1 MSKKNLKIKED
12 RFKNVAAKRVQKVLD
27 SMESLSKCANR
38 SNYEYTEDD
47 VNKLLKAVREQ
58 MRMLEASYTD
68 KSKNKTKT
76 FSF

>member
-1 MSKKNLKIKED
+1 MSRKNLKIKED

-38 SNYEYTEDD
+38 SNYEYSEED
-47 VNKLLKAVREQ
+47 VSKLFKAVKEQ
-58 MRMLEASYTD
+58 MKMLEASFTE
-68 KSKNKTKT
+68 KSKGNSKT